1 MTVYKP
7 RPEDERQQLTSFAYQ
22 QEQMREEARQATER
36 CEAVHHTADT
46 DPASQSERERL
57 CREFYRSTC
66 GIEEYTQ
73 SVWNAAR
80 RFESGEPARIVRV
93 GNTHTPEITTE
104 G

>member
-22 QEQMREEARQATER
+22 QEQMLADARQGR
-36 CEAVHHTADT
+36 DLCEATHHTADT
-46 DPASQSERERL
+46 DPASLSERERL

-80 RFESGEPARIVRV
+80 RFEEPARIVRV

>member
-1 MTVYKP
+1 MTAYKP

-22 QEQMREEARQATER
+22 QEQMLSDARQGLDLA
-36 CEAVHHTADT
+36 EAVHHTADT
-46 DPASQSERERL
+46 DPASLSERERL
-57 CREFYRSTC
+57 CREFYRSVC

-80 RFESGEPARIVRV
+80 RFEEPARIVRV

>member
-1 MTVYKP
+1 MTAYKP

-22 QEQMREEARQATER
+22 QEQMLSDARQGR
-36 CEAVHHTADT
+36 DLCEAVHHTADT

-80 RFESGEPARIVRV
+80 RFESGEPPRIVRV

>member
-1 MTVYKP
+1 MTVYTP

-22 QEQMREEARQATER
+22 QEQMLSDARQGR
-36 CEAVHHTADT
+36 DLSEAVHRTADT
-46 DPASQSERERL
+46 DPASLPERERL
-57 CREFYRSTC
+57 CREFYRSVC

-80 RFESGEPARIVRV
+80 RFEEPARIVRV